1 MVPTLRV
8 CKLRFLGALGR
19 GARCSGVGLLLRSGA
34 RPKSSWLAS
43 AAAPGAP
50 LQHYLHALRCPAS
63 PGQQRSAYHPV
74 ATVQPARVWL
84 FWAGYCRCASLL
96 QRTEE
101 NPLALQNMSARPLAR
116 TTPPR
121 RGAAVRRPGSRA
133 HSSGSRPAQPKKIAQ
148 DNMKGA
154 STRERRPRISFAA
167 ERALGCESAG
177 RGRVQQRPSSSLQS
191 GTRAA
196 RLPARSRLGAP
207 GPVSGSARVV
217 DAKGSAFG
225 SRLTGKAWA
234 PALASAWR
242 PSPWPASRP
251 RRPRRAPWA
260 RSPSRTSRPS
270 RPARATSSCRPRC

>member
-19 GARCSGVGLLLRSGA
+19 GARCSGVGLLLRSVRHA
-34 RPKSSWLAS
+34 LNPAWLACGC
-43 AAAPGAP
+43 PGAP

-74 ATVQPARVWL
+74 ATVQPARVWV
-84 FWAGYCRCASLL
+84 FWQVIGRCAQVSPADGRKPPSLTKYE
-96 QRTEE
+96 RS
-101 NPLALQNMSARPLAR
+101 PACQNDPA
-116 TTPPR
+116 TPWR
-121 RGAAVRRPGSRA
+121 SGAAPGIARALVRGGPVWA
-133 HSSGSRPAQPKKIAQ
+133 APQ

-154 STRERRPRISFAA
+154 STRERRLRISFAA

-207 GPVSGSARVV
+207 GPVSGGARVV
-217 DAKGSAFG
+217 DAKGSVLGAG
-225 SRLTGKAWA
+225 SLEGLGS
-234 PALASAWR
+234 ALASAWR